1 MVDAVLLV
9 LREVLEAALMFSL
22 LLALSRQYELRLVWS
37 LWALLI
43 GVLGSWFLA
52 HNASTIADALEGTGQ
67 EILNAG
73 LYALVA
79 LSFMLLALM
88 LMPHLYKKAALHRLK
103 LPLIF
108 VIIVSFSLMR
118 EGAEVWIYLSSF
130 TQQPDALT
138 SALIGA
144 IIGTGI
150 GLSLGAITYYLLVF
164 MRRHYFLPTF
174 LIIATLLTGGLSMQ
188 IAKQLLQIGLL
199 DSAEPLWDS
208 SFIVAEQSWLGELL
222 YALLGYD
229 AQPTPIQIIF
239 YGAAIAPI
247 VLAGFFMGTQ
257 VMLGGVGRNRDQRN
271 D

>member
-1 MVDAVLLV
+1 
-9 LREVLEAALMFSL
+9 
-22 LLALSRQYELRLVWS
+22 
-37 LWALLI
+37 
-43 GVLGSWFLA
+43 
-52 HNASTIADALEGTGQ
+52 
-67 EILNAG
+67 
-73 LYALVA
+73 
-79 LSFMLLALM
+79 M
-88 LMPHLYKKAALHRLK
+88 LMPLLYKPAALHRLT
-103 LPLIF
+103 LSLLF
-108 VIIVSFSLMR
+108 VIIVSCSLMR
-118 EGAEVWIYLSSF
+118 EGSEVWIYLSSF
-130 TQQPDALT
+130 TQKPDALT

-164 MRRHYFLPTF
+164 MRRQFFLPTF
-174 LIIATLLTGGLSMQ
+174 LVIATLLVGGLSMQ

-247 VLAGFFMGTQ
+247 LLAGLFLVVQ
-257 VMLGGVGRNRDQRN
+257 AVVGGVWRKRDQN
-271 D
+271 HD